1 MRDRDLAAEEEV
13 SSPVGLVTAIWNHA
27 PKMEKAFA
35 KEGIQWPN
43 FIGSEM
49 ADLVA
54 YIIAVQHEKPR
65 SRNNSPE
72 YSRTGLTPSPAPSP
86 SRERVSPTSPRP
98 PKGGE
103 GLGEGG
109 ATG

>member
-1 MRDRDLAAEEEV
+1 MKKLVLTLEGGDEGPDLAAEEEV
-13 SSPVGLVTAIWNHA
+13 NSPVGLVTAIWNHA

-54 YIIAVQHEKPR
+54 YLQAVQRKP
-65 SRNNSPE
+65 
-72 YSRTGLTPSPAPSP
+72 
-86 SRERVSPTSPRP
+86 
-98 PKGGE
+98 
-103 GLGEGG
+103 
-109 ATG
+109 

>member
-1 MRDRDLAAEEEV
+1 MKKLGLILEGGDEGPNLAAEEEV

-54 YIIAVQHEKPR
+54 YIIAVQHE
-65 SRNNSPE
+65 
-72 YSRTGLTPSPAPSP
+72 
-86 SRERVSPTSPRP
+86 
-98 PKGGE
+98 
-103 GLGEGG
+103 
-109 ATG
+109 

>member
-1 MRDRDLAAEEEV
+1 VKKLGLILEGGDEGPNLAAEEEV

-54 YIIAVQHEKPR
+54 YIIAVQHE
-65 SRNNSPE
+65 
-72 YSRTGLTPSPAPSP
+72 
-86 SRERVSPTSPRP
+86 
-98 PKGGE
+98 
-103 GLGEGG
+103 
-109 ATG
+109 

>member
-1 MRDRDLAAEEEV
+1 MKKLGLTLEGGGEGPDLAAEEEV

-54 YIIAVQHEKPR
+54 YIIAVQHE
-65 SRNNSPE
+65 
-72 YSRTGLTPSPAPSP
+72 
-86 SRERVSPTSPRP
+86 
-98 PKGGE
+98 
-103 GLGEGG
+103 
-109 ATG
+109 

>member
-1 MRDRDLAAEEEV
+1 VKKLVLTLEGGDEGPDLAAEEEV
-13 SSPVGLVTAIWNHA
+13 NSPVGLVTAIWNHA

-54 YIIAVQHEKPR
+54 YLQAVQRKP
-65 SRNNSPE
+65 
-72 YSRTGLTPSPAPSP
+72 
-86 SRERVSPTSPRP
+86 
-98 PKGGE
+98 
-103 GLGEGG
+103 
-109 ATG
+109 

>member
-1 MRDRDLAAEEEV
+1 MKKLGLILEGGDEGPNLAAEEEV

-43 FIGSEM
+43 FLGSEM

-54 YIIAVQHEKPR
+54 YIIKAQHE
-65 SRNNSPE
+65 
-72 YSRTGLTPSPAPSP
+72 
-86 SRERVSPTSPRP
+86 
-98 PKGGE
+98 
-103 GLGEGG
+103 
-109 ATG
+109 

>member
-1 MRDRDLAAEEEV
+1 VKKLGLILEGGDKGPNLAAEEEV

-54 YIIAVQHEKPR
+54 YLQAVQRKP
-65 SRNNSPE
+65 
-72 YSRTGLTPSPAPSP
+72 
-86 SRERVSPTSPRP
+86 
-98 PKGGE
+98 
-103 GLGEGG
+103 
-109 ATG
+109 

>member
-1 MRDRDLAAEEEV
+1 VKKLVLTLEGGDEGPDHAAEEEV

-35 KEGIQWPN
+35 KEGIHWPN

-54 YIIAVQHEKPR
+54 YLQAVQRKP
-65 SRNNSPE
+65 
-72 YSRTGLTPSPAPSP
+72 
-86 SRERVSPTSPRP
+86 
-98 PKGGE
+98 
-103 GLGEGG
+103 
-109 ATG
+109 

>member
-1 MRDRDLAAEEEV
+1 VKKLGLILEGGDEGPNLAAEEEV

-43 FIGSEM
+43 FIGGEM

-54 YIIAVQHEKPR
+54 YIIAVQHE
-65 SRNNSPE
+65 
-72 YSRTGLTPSPAPSP
+72 
-86 SRERVSPTSPRP
+86 
-98 PKGGE
+98 
-103 GLGEGG
+103 
-109 ATG
+109 

>member
-1 MRDRDLAAEEEV
+1 MKKLVLTLEGGDEGPDLAAEEEV
-13 SSPVGLVTAIWNHA
+13 NSPVGLVTAIWNHA

-54 YIIAVQHEKPR
+54 YIIAVQHE
-65 SRNNSPE
+65 
-72 YSRTGLTPSPAPSP
+72 
-86 SRERVSPTSPRP
+86 
-98 PKGGE
+98 
-103 GLGEGG
+103 
-109 ATG
+109 